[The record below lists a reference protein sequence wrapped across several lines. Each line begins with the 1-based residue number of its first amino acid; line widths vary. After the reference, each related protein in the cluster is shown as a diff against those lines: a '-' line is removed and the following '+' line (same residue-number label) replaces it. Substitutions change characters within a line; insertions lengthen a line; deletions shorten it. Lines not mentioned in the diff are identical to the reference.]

1 MKFVHLIGTGV
12 RLLLL
17 YLLPSC
23 QVSISAKTS
32 AFHAIGA
39 SLSALAA
46 RVANTYDLQG
56 PAVTINTACSSALV
70 AVHEAMKD
78 AKTGR
83 IDFAIVGG
91 VNLFGEDL
99 QLFHHL
105 RRAAMLSPSGKCHT
119 FSAEADGYV
128 RAEGGVLFLL
138 AREDLE
144 LPSHG
149 CILGSAVTQ
158 NSRHG
163 SFLYFLLRM
172 TWQSCHNVPKKPP
185 KTSRLIGSFQIQTH
199 GFFYWCGSTHG
210 TSDLQ
215 IWGFSCGSR
224 RKPLS
229 SVDPTAQERAICL
242 ACEDAG
248 LQSSE
253 LAAVEL
259 HGTGTPLGD
268 PVEVS
273 ALARWKVWPFHI
285 LSLRFILP
293 GYGIE

>member
-1 MKFVHLIGTGV
+1 MYRYEICACDWHRCTSVVTLSYFIHL
-12 RLLLL
+12 LM
-17 YLLPSC
+17 PSC

-99 QLFHHL
+99 KLFHHL

-158 NSRHG
+158 NSRQGAHDLAILPQC
-163 SFLYFLLRM
+163 FKKN
-172 TWQSCHNVPKKPP
+172 HPK
-185 KTSRLIGSFQIQTH
+185 KTSRLIGSYWFLSDPNLWNFFRGRFMGQT
-199 GFFYWCGSTHG
+199 FKRV
-210 TSDLQ
+210 SD
-215 IWGFSCGSR
+215 
-224 RKPLS
+224 RK
-229 SVDPTAQERAICL
+229 SV
-242 ACEDAG
+242 
-248 LQSSE
+248 
-253 LAAVEL
+253 V
-259 HGTGTPLGD
+259 
-268 PVEVS
+268 
-273 ALARWKVWPFHI
+273 
-285 LSLRFILP
+285 
-293 GYGIE
+293 

>member
-1 MKFVHLIGTGV
+1 MKLVQLIETGACMSVIICYYIHL
-12 RLLLL
+12 LM
-17 YLLPSC
+17 PSC

-91 VNLFGEDL
+91 VNLFGADL

-158 NSRHG
+158 NSRQR

-172 TWQSCHNVPKKPP
+172 RWQSCHNVQKKHQRP
-185 KTSRLIGSFQIQTH
+185 
-199 GFFYWCGSTHG
+199 
-210 TSDLQ
+210 D
-215 IWGFSCGSR
+215 
-224 RKPLS
+224 
-229 SVDPTAQERAICL
+229 
-242 ACEDAG
+242 
-248 LQSSE
+248 
-253 LAAVEL
+253 
-259 HGTGTPLGD
+259 
-268 PVEVS
+268 
-273 ALARWKVWPFHI
+273 
-285 LSLRFILP
+285 
-293 GYGIE
+293 

>member
-1 MKFVHLIGTGV
+1 M
-12 RLLLL
+12 
-17 YLLPSC
+17 
-23 QVSISAKTS
+23 SISTKTS

-158 NSRHG
+158 NSRQG
-163 SFLYFLLRM
+163 SFLYFLLGNPAAM
-172 TWQSCHNVPKKPP
+172 FP
-185 KTSRLIGSFQIQTH
+185 KTSKDQQINW
-199 GFFYWCGSTHG
+199 FL
-210 TSDLQ
+210 SD
-215 IWGFSCGSR
+215 
-224 RKPLS
+224 PN
-229 SVDPTAQERAICL
+229 P
-242 ACEDAG
+242 
-248 LQSSE
+248 
-253 LAAVEL
+253 
-259 HGTGTPLGD
+259 
-268 PVEVS
+268 
-273 ALARWKVWPFHI
+273 
-285 LSLRFILP
+285 
-293 GYGIE
+293 

>member
-1 MKFVHLIGTGV
+1 M
-12 RLLLL
+12 
-17 YLLPSC
+17 
-23 QVSISAKTS
+23 SISTKTS

-158 NSRHG
+158 NSRQG

-172 TWQSCHNVPKKPP
+172 TWQSCRNVPKK
-185 KTSRLIGSFQIQTH
+185 TSKDQQINW
-199 GFFYWCGSTHG
+199 FLSDPNPWI
-210 TSDLQ
+210 SDLQ
-215 IWGFSCGSR
+215 TWGFSCGSR

>member
-1 MKFVHLIGTGV
+1 MSVIICYYIHL
-12 RLLLL
+12 LM
-17 YLLPSC
+17 PSC

-158 NSRHG
+158 NSRQR
-163 SFLYFLLRM
+163 SFLYFFLRM
-172 TWQSCHNVPKKPP
+172 RWQSCHNVQKKHQRP
-185 KTSRLIGSFQIQTH
+185 
-199 GFFYWCGSTHG
+199 
-210 TSDLQ
+210 D
-215 IWGFSCGSR
+215 
-224 RKPLS
+224 
-229 SVDPTAQERAICL
+229 
-242 ACEDAG
+242 
-248 LQSSE
+248 
-253 LAAVEL
+253 
-259 HGTGTPLGD
+259 
-268 PVEVS
+268 
-273 ALARWKVWPFHI
+273 
-285 LSLRFILP
+285 
-293 GYGIE
+293 

>member
-1 MKFVHLIGTGV
+1 MYRYEICSFDWHRCTSYVCCYFIHLQQ
-12 RLLLL
+12 
-17 YLLPSC
+17 SC
-23 QVSISAKTS
+23 QVSISTKTS

-158 NSRHG
+158 NSRQG

-172 TWQSCHNVPKKPP
+172 TWQSCRNVPKKPL

-199 GFFYWCGSTHG
+199 AFQTF
-210 TSDLQ
+210 
-215 IWGFSCGSR
+215 
-224 RKPLS
+224 KP
-229 SVDPTAQERAICL
+229 
-242 ACEDAG
+242 G
-248 LQSSE
+248 
-253 LAAVEL
+253 
-259 HGTGTPLGD
+259 
-268 PVEVS
+268 VS
-273 ALARWKVWPFHI
+273 AAAPGGSLCLRWIQQPRSVPFVSPARTQVSKAQSWQRWSCMALERLWATLWKSRLLQGGKSGLFTSFH
-285 LSLRFILP
+285 SDSFFQDMV
-293 GYGIE
+293 